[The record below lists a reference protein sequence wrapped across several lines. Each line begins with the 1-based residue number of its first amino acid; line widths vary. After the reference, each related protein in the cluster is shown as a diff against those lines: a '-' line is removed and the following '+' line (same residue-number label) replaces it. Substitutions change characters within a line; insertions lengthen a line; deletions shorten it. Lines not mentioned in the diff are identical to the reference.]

1 MSYHNVK
8 GTKDIYNSEAK
19 AYQYVENLM
28 SAVADIYGYSEM
40 RPPILEHTE
49 VFTRSVGES
58 SDVVRKE
65 MYTFFDKGER
75 SLTLRPEFTAGIM
88 RVITQNKLYATQD
101 LPIKVFYNG
110 PVFRYER
117 PQLGRYRQ
125 FNQFG
130 VECLGGTNYLH
141 DVEVIALGYTILSS
155 LGLEGVKIKIN
166 SLGDAAS
173 RDAYRQA
180 LKDYFKDKIDNMC
193 EDCKAR
199 FETNPLRIL
208 DCKVPE
214 DQEVVKGAPKMFD
227 FLSLESKERFD
238 KVLSA
243 LEEMEIPFGVDESL
257 VRGLD
262 YYSET
267 VFEYHLI
274 SDKGLDY
281 GAIGGGGHY
290 ADLIKEF
297 GGPAL
302 EGIGFSFGVERV
314 ISLLEDN
321 NLIEKD
327 ESSCDLY
334 VIPLNAECQP
344 TAMSLVTYL
353 RCESYRADINLEG
366 GKMPAQIKRALRK
379 GAKYALIIGED
390 EINNETIIVK
400 DLANNSQESVPFD
413 DLLDYLDAKQGD
425 ECGCGCHHEHEHEEG
440 EEHHCCCH
448 HHDDSDKG
456 DK

>member
-1 MSYHNVK
+1 MSYQNVK
-8 GTKDIYNSEAK
+8 GTKDVFNSEAK

-40 RPPILEHTE
+40 RPPVLEHTE

-65 MYTFFDKGER
+65 MYTFLDKGER

-88 RVITQNKLYATQD
+88 RAIVQNKLYATQD

-130 VECLGGTNYLH
+130 VECLGGTNHYH

-155 LGLEGVKIKIN
+155 LGLENVKIKIN
-166 SLGDAAS
+166 SLGDEAS

-180 LKDYFKDKIDNMC
+180 LKDFFKDKVEGMC
-193 EDCKAR
+193 EDCRAR
-199 FETNPLRIL
+199 FAINPLRIL
-208 DCKVPE
+208 DCKVPQ
-214 DQEVVKGAPKMFD
+214 DQEIIKGAPKMFD
-227 FLSLESKERFD
+227 YLSLESKQRFD
-238 KVLSA
+238 KVLAA
-243 LEEMEIPFGVDESL
+243 LEDMEIPFEVDESL

-267 VFEYHLI
+267 VFEYHLV
-274 SDKGLDY
+274 SDKGNDY
-281 GAIGGGGHY
+281 GAIGAGGHY
-290 ADLIKEF
+290 ANLVNEF

-314 ISLLEDN
+314 ISVLEDN
-321 NLIEKD
+321 GLLEKD
-327 ESSCDLY
+327 ESTCDLY
-334 VIPLNAECQP
+334 LIPLNEECKD
-344 TAMSLVTYL
+344 TALSLATYL
-353 RCESYRADINLEG
+353 RCESYRTDINLEG
-366 GKMPAQIKRALRK
+366 GKMAAQIKRALRK

-390 EINNETIIVK
+390 EIKSETIIVK
-400 DLANNSQESVPFD
+400 DLANNTQESVPFD
-413 DLLDYLDAKQGD
+413 DLLDYLDNQQGD
-425 ECGCGCHHEHEHEEG
+425 ECGCGCHHDHKDHEG
-440 EEHHCCCH
+440 HCCCH
-448 HHDDSDKG
+448 HDDDDEG